1 MEAFVKDIRFGIR
14 MLFKH
19 PGLSLIII
27 GTFGLGIGLTTTVF
41 RMVNGALWKGLPV
54 DDAARVVAVERTD
67 LARSAN
73 PIGITLHDYADWHDQ
88 QTVFEG
94 FALFGDEEITINLS
108 GPEGRPERYRG
119 VVSTA
124 NLFDV
129 LAVNPALGRTF
140 REGEDLPGA
149 EPVILIGFEVWR
161 DRYESAA
168 DVVGKTVAV
177 NGVRHTII
185 GVMPEGFAFPDR
197 QQAWLPIEFDPV
209 TTPRGEGPQ
218 YIGIARLQDGV
229 TLDEAASQLATIAAR
244 LERAYPETNQGIGA
258 TVDRFTVRFVGR
270 PFRPLMLTMLGAV
283 IGVLLIA
290 CSNVANLLLAL
301 VSARVRE
308 VGLRTALGASRTRV
322 VRQFFTEVLILAAI
336 GGTLGFGLGQVF
348 MSWLD
353 GLMQLSPPPFWV
365 TFEVDHRVT
374 LFVIGMTTVA
384 ALVSGLVPALK
395 ASGADVGEALK
406 DEGRGTSSFKLGRM
420 SAGFVVAEVAVSC
433 ALLIGAGLM
442 IKSVVRLNT
451 VDLPFVTENI
461 FTARMLLPEVEYPDN
476 ASRIQFY
483 ERILPQLEAVPGVA
497 AAMLSDGLPGSG
509 NGGRVFEVDGQT
521 YATDDDFPVAREG
534 VVTAGYFRTFEVDVL
549 QGRAFSGGDREN
561 TLPVAVV
568 NQSFART
575 FFPDGNVIGGRI
587 RMGRRDST
595 AAWLTVVG
603 VVPDMYMQGIHN
615 LNASPNGFY
624 VPFSQATVGRGVSM
638 ALRTRG
644 EPLSL
649 TGDVRAAVAAVDPN
663 LPIFNVFSLKRVME
677 NATWMYRI
685 FGTVF
690 MALGFFALFLASVGL
705 YGVMS
710 FAVSLR
716 TQEIGIRMALGA
728 QWGQLVGLVMR
739 RGVVQLG
746 IGLCL
751 GVCLATLAAGPIG
764 GILYDVSPRDA
775 FVFATVVCA
784 LTTVGLMA
792 SFFPAVRVTRVD
804 PVEALM
810 VD

>member
-1 MEAFVKDIRFGIR
+1 
-14 MLFKH
+14 
-19 PGLSLIII
+19 
-27 GTFGLGIGLTTTVF
+27 
-41 RMVNGALWKGLPV
+41 
-54 DDAARVVAVERTD
+54 
-67 LARSAN
+67 
-73 PIGITLHDYADWHDQ
+73 
-88 QTVFEG
+88 
-94 FALFGDEEITINLS
+94 
-108 GPEGRPERYRG
+108 
-119 VVSTA
+119 
-124 NLFDV
+124 
-129 LAVNPALGRTF
+129 
-140 REGEDLPGA
+140 
-149 EPVILIGFEVWR
+149 
-161 DRYESAA
+161 
-168 DVVGKTVAV
+168 
-177 NGVRHTII
+177 
-185 GVMPEGFAFPDR
+185 
-197 QQAWLPIEFDPV
+197 
-209 TTPRGEGPQ
+209 
-218 YIGIARLQDGV
+218 
-229 TLDEAASQLATIAAR
+229 
-244 LERAYPETNQGIGA
+244 
-258 TVDRFTVRFVGR
+258 
-270 PFRPLMLTMLGAV
+270 
-283 IGVLLIA
+283 
-290 CSNVANLLLAL
+290 
-301 VSARVRE
+301 
-308 VGLRTALGASRTRV
+308 
-322 VRQFFTEVLILAAI
+322 
-336 GGTLGFGLGQVF
+336 
-348 MSWLD
+348 
-353 GLMQLSPPPFWV
+353 
-365 TFEVDHRVT
+365 
-374 LFVIGMTTVA
+374 MTTVA

-690 MALGFFALFLASVGL
+690 MALGFFALFLAAVGL